1 MKINEVNVDKLV
13 PYANNPRLNE
23 HTVNDLVKSITEFG
37 FNQPIAVD
45 KDYVIITGH
54 ARYKASLV
62 MGLERVPVVVLDN
75 LTDEQVKGYRL
86 ADNKVG
92 EKSAWHV
99 NKLEQ
104 ELMGLSVDME
114 QFGFEDLKSQ
124 LDTLGL
130 DEWED
135 GSEESE
141 DGLLGEDDVEEPR
154 GYSITYELSFK
165 DEAEQ
170 DLWYDF
176 IGRLRKDF
184 PDEDTITARVMRV
197 VEGYMNG

>member
-23 HTVNDLVKSITEFG
+23 HTVNDLVKSIREFG

-62 MGLERVPVVVLDN
+62 MGLEKVPVVVLDN
-75 LTDEQVKGYRL
+75 LTEEQVKGYRL

-104 ELMGLSVDME
+104 ELLDLSVDMA
-114 QFGFEDLKSQ
+114 QFGFEDLKGQ
-124 LDTLGL
+124 LDGL
-130 DEWED
+130 DFD
-135 GSEESE
+135 MDES
-141 DGLLGEDDVEEPR
+141 DSGEDMDVLEGVEDEPR

-170 DLWYDF
+170 EKWYDF
-176 IGRLRKDF
+176 IGRLRKEY
-184 PDEDTITARVMRV
+184 PDEETITARVMKV

>member
-23 HTVNDLVKSITEFG
+23 HTVNDLVKSIREFG

-62 MGLERVPVVVLDN
+62 LGLETVPVVVLDN

-104 ELMGLSVDME
+104 ELMDLSVDMA
-114 QFGFEDLKSQ
+114 QFGFEDLKGQ
-124 LDTLGL
+124 LDGL
-130 DEWED
+130 DFDIDEGAE
-135 GSEESE
+135 GEAEE
-141 DGLLGEDDVEEPR
+141 GLLGDDVEEPR

-165 DEAEQ
+165 DEVEQ
-170 DLWYDF
+170 ELWYDF

-184 PDEDTITARVMRV
+184 PDEETITARVMKV

>member
-1 MKINEVNVDKLV
+1 MNIIEVNVDKLV

-23 HTVNDLVKSITEFG
+23 QTVNDLVKSIREFG

-45 KDYVIITGH
+45 KDFVIITGH

-62 MGLERVPVVVLDN
+62 LGLENVPVVVLDN
-75 LTDEQVKGYRL
+75 LTEEQVKGYRL

-99 NKLEQ
+99 GKLEQ
-104 ELMGLSVDME
+104 ELMTLTMDME

-124 LDTLGL
+124 LD
-130 DEWED
+130 DVNFDDDVE
-135 GSEESE
+135 
-141 DGLLGEDDVEEPR
+141 GEDDGSLELEDESL

-165 DEAEQ
+165 DEVEQ
-170 DLWYDF
+170 GLWYDF

-184 PDEDTITARVMRV
+184 PDEETITARVMKV
-197 VEGYMNG
+197 VEAYMNE

>member
-62 MGLERVPVVVLDN
+62 MGLEKVPVVVLDN
-75 LTDEQVKGYRL
+75 LTEEQVKGYRL

-104 ELMGLSVDME
+104 ELLDLSVDMA
-114 QFGFEDLKSQ
+114 QFGFEDLKGQ
-124 LDTLGL
+124 LDGL
-130 DEWED
+130 DFD
-135 GSEESE
+135 MDES
-141 DGLLGEDDVEEPR
+141 DSGEDMDVLEGVEDEPR

-170 DLWYDF
+170 EKWYDF

-184 PDEDTITARVMRV
+184 PDEETITARVMKV

>member
-23 HTVNDLVKSITEFG
+23 HTVNDLVKSIKEFG

-62 MGLERVPVVVLDN
+62 LGLETVPVVVLDN

-104 ELMGLSVDME
+104 ELMDLSVDMA
-114 QFGFEDLKSQ
+114 QFGFEDLKGQ
-124 LDTLGL
+124 LDGL
-130 DEWED
+130 DFDMDEGAEDED
-135 GSEESE
+135 G
-141 DGLLGEDDVEEPR
+141 DVLGDIEEEPR

-170 DLWYDF
+170 EEWYDF
-176 IGRLRKDF
+176 IGQLRKDF
-184 PDEDTITARVMRV
+184 PEEETITARVMRV

>member
-1 MKINEVNVDKLV
+1 MKIKEVNVDKLV

-23 HTVNDLVKSITEFG
+23 HTVNDLVKSIREFG

-62 MGLERVPVVVLDN
+62 MGLEKVPVVVLDN
-75 LTDEQVKGYRL
+75 LTEEQVKGYRL

-104 ELMGLSVDME
+104 ELMDLSVDMA
-114 QFGFEDLKSQ
+114 QFGFEDLKGQ
-124 LDTLGL
+124 LDTLDFDM
-130 DEWED
+130 DESDSGKDMDVLEGVED
-135 GSEESE
+135 
-141 DGLLGEDDVEEPR
+141 EPR

-170 DLWYDF
+170 EKWYDF
-176 IGRLRKDF
+176 IGRLRKEY
-184 PDEDTITARVMRV
+184 PDEETITARVMKV

>member
-23 HTVNDLVKSITEFG
+23 HTVNDLVKSIREFG

-62 MGLERVPVVVLDN
+62 MGLEKVPVVVLDN
-75 LTDEQVKGYRL
+75 LTEEQVKGYRL

-104 ELMGLSVDME
+104 ELMDLSVDMA
-114 QFGFEDLKSQ
+114 QFGFEDLKGQ
-124 LDTLGL
+124 LDGL
-130 DEWED
+130 DFD
-135 GSEESE
+135 MDES
-141 DGLLGEDDVEEPR
+141 DSGEDMDVLEGVEDEPR

-170 DLWYDF
+170 EKWYDF
-176 IGRLRKDF
+176 IGRLRKEY
-184 PDEDTITARVMRV
+184 PDEETITARVMKV

>member
-23 HTVNDLVKSITEFG
+23 HTVNDLVKSIREFG

-62 MGLERVPVVVLDN
+62 MGLEKVPVVVLDN

-104 ELMGLSVDME
+104 ELMDLSVDMA
-114 QFGFEDLKSQ
+114 QFGFEDLKGQ
-124 LDTLGL
+124 LDGL
-130 DEWED
+130 DFD
-135 GSEESE
+135 MDES
-141 DGLLGEDDVEEPR
+141 DSGEDMDVLEGVEDEPR

-170 DLWYDF
+170 EKWYDF
-176 IGRLRKDF
+176 IGRLRKEY
-184 PDEDTITARVMRV
+184 PDEETITARVMKV

>member
-62 MGLERVPVVVLDN
+62 MGLEKVPVVVLDN
-75 LTDEQVKGYRL
+75 LTEEQVKGYRL

-104 ELMGLSVDME
+104 ELMDLSVDMA
-114 QFGFEDLKSQ
+114 QFGFEDLKGQ
-124 LDTLGL
+124 LDGL
-130 DEWED
+130 DFD
-135 GSEESE
+135 MDES
-141 DGLLGEDDVEEPR
+141 DSGEDMDVLEGVEDEPR

-170 DLWYDF
+170 EKWYDF

-184 PDEDTITARVMRV
+184 PDEETITARVMKV

>member
-62 MGLERVPVVVLDN
+62 MGLEKVPVVVLDN

-104 ELMGLSVDME
+104 ELMDLSVDMA
-114 QFGFEDLKSQ
+114 QFGFEDLKGQ
-124 LDTLGL
+124 LDGL
-130 DEWED
+130 DFD
-135 GSEESE
+135 MDES
-141 DGLLGEDDVEEPR
+141 DSGEDMDVLEGVEDEPR

-170 DLWYDF
+170 EKWYDF
-176 IGRLRKDF
+176 IGRLRKEY
-184 PDEDTITARVMRV
+184 PDEETITARVMRV

>member
-23 HTVNDLVKSITEFG
+23 HTVNDLVKSIREFG

-62 MGLERVPVVVLDN
+62 MGLEKVPVVVLDN
-75 LTDEQVKGYRL
+75 LTEEQVKGYRL

-104 ELMGLSVDME
+104 ELMDLSVDMA
-114 QFGFEDLKSQ
+114 QFGFEDLKGQ
-124 LDTLGL
+124 LDGL
-130 DEWED
+130 DFD
-135 GSEESE
+135 MDES
-141 DGLLGEDDVEEPR
+141 DSGEDMDVLEGVEDEPR

-170 DLWYDF
+170 EKWYDF
-176 IGRLRKDF
+176 IGRLRKDY
-184 PDEDTITARVMRV
+184 PDEETITARVMKV

>member
-62 MGLERVPVVVLDN
+62 MGLEKVPVVVLDN
-75 LTDEQVKGYRL
+75 LTEEQVKGYRL

-104 ELMGLSVDME
+104 ELMDLSVDMA
-114 QFGFEDLKSQ
+114 QFGFEDLKGQ
-124 LDTLGL
+124 LDGL
-130 DEWED
+130 DFD
-135 GSEESE
+135 MDES
-141 DGLLGEDDVEEPR
+141 DSGEDMDVLEGVEDEPR

-170 DLWYDF
+170 EKWYDF
-176 IGRLRKDF
+176 IGRLRKDY
-184 PDEDTITARVMRV
+184 PDEETITARVMKV

>member
-1 MKINEVNVDKLV
+1 MKIIEVNVDKLV

-23 HTVNDLVKSITEFG
+23 HTVNDLVKSISEFG

-62 MGLERVPVVVLDN
+62 LGLENVPVVVLDN

-104 ELMGLSVDME
+104 ELMSLSVDMT

-124 LDTLGL
+124 LDDVNFDDDDVVVEG
-130 DEWED
+130 ED
-135 GSEESE
+135 GF
-141 DGLLGEDDVEEPR
+141 LDDVDEPR

-165 DEAEQ
+165 DEVEQ
-170 DLWYDF
+170 GLWYDF

-184 PDEDTITARVMRV
+184 PDEETITARVMRV